1 MGNRLWRVLS
11 PLTYLRAMATRHG
24 RRRVEPERA
33 LPGLDQWSGMWVAVK
48 DGKVIAAAHN
58 SRDLVPMV
66 RELGEAGKGAVAQFV
81 PPHTDEIVV
90 GVG

>member
-1 MGNRLWRVLS
+1 MCNRLWRALS
-11 PLTYLRAMATRHG
+11 SAAYFCAMGSRRS

-33 LPGLDQWSGMWVAVK
+33 LPGLDQWAGMWVAVK
-48 DGKVIAAAHN
+48 DGKVVAAAYN

-66 RELGEAGKGAVAQFV
+66 RELGEAGIGAVAQFV
-81 PPHTDEIVV
+81 PPHTDEIVI